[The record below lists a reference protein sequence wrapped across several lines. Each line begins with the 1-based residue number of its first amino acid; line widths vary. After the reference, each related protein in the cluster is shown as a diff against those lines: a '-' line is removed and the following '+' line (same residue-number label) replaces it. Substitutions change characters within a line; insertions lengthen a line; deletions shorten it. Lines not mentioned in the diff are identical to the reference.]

1 MDTIRA
7 MQAFVAVVDTG
18 NFTKASERLAMPKGT
33 FVSGLESDGAA
44 TFYCGSGTGGKV
56 RAVRKPKR

>member
-18 NFTKASERLAMPKGT
+18 NFTKASERLAMPKAT
-33 FVSGLESDGAA
+33 LSAAVAELEAHL
-44 TFYCGSGTGGKV
+44 KV
-56 RAVRKPKR
+56 RLLHRTTSKT